1 MAWAPEDFGTSPSI
15 ALIVHA
21 DAVMLLTVS
30 SIGFAVHIFGAR
42 RSSVAAEMRRACD
55 TYSLITRRRS
65 DADIQRLRH
74 VVGRHVQRRQV
85 RSLAARCTNASA

>member
-1 MAWAPEDFGTSPSI
+1 
-15 ALIVHA
+15 
-21 DAVMLLTVS
+21 
-30 SIGFAVHIFGAR
+30 
-42 RSSVAAEMRRACD
+42 MRRACD